1 MSSSSS
7 SGGGSRGKLSL
18 KGESKGMQ
26 NLSFRR
32 QTPKFLQQYQHL
44 LNGDRKNYSNEVLVD
59 EGRDFVRPGEKLTI
73 EAIKAS
79 GVQIANAGENGEE
92 EDEDFKKIRSLYERD
107 DNKSLLSKPNAKPM
121 SASDA
126 FGIESEQEKAFNPN
140 TEKITFKRKMKD
152 MKDES
157 SGSSSSVRANKGNDA
172 GEDKDR
178 KNEQE
183 CEVKE
188 GDSNSSSSISGSS
201 NTNDLLPKKKEKK
214 RPVLIS
220 FDYHDD

>member
-1 MSSSSS
+1 MASS
-7 SGGGSRGKLSL
+7 SGGGGNRGKLSL

-79 GVQIANAGENGEE
+79 GVQIANAGENDEEE

-107 DNKSLLSKPNAKPM
+107 DNKSLLSKPNARPM

-126 FGIESEQEKAFNPN
+126 FGIESEQEKAFDPN

-152 MKDES
+152 MS
-157 SGSSSSVRANKGNDA
+157 SGSSSVRAKKGDDA
-172 GEDKDR
+172 GEDKDK

-183 CEVKE
+183 CEVK
-188 GDSNSSSSISGSS
+188 GSDSNSSSSSS
-201 NTNDLLPKKKEKK
+201 SNNTNDLRPKEKK